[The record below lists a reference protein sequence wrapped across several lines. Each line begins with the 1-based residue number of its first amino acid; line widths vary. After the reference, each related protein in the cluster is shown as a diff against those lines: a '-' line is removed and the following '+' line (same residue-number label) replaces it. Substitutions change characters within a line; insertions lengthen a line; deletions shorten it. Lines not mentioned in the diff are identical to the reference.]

1 MTQQDVPT
9 ISQSVEIDAPVAKV
23 WSLVSDPRHMTR
35 WSPQTWKTFLRGGG
49 QLGEG
54 ARFFN
59 INKRGLLVWPTQ
71 SKVVRFTPE
80 QEVAW
85 RVKDNYTIWSLK
97 LTPNATG
104 GTTLSPAAER
114 ARACAIAAS
123 YWASS
128 SASARPPR
136 SPGRR
141 PQGPPGRRPPPPG
154 PPRGRRAPVAA
165 TSGRPH
171 ARSVASPP
179 RA

>member
-1 MTQQDVPT
+1 MCIRDR
-9 ISQSVEIDAPVAKV
+9 V

-71 SKVVRFTPE
+71 SKIVRFTPE

-104 GTTLSPAAER
+104 GTTLLQSREAPQGLSNISVTLTKRFFGGLDDFAAELQR
-114 ARACAIAAS
+114 DMGTTLAKIKADAER
-123 YWASS
+123 
-128 SASARPPR
+128 
-136 SPGRR
+136 
-141 PQGPPGRRPPPPG
+141 
-154 PPRGRRAPVAA
+154 
-165 TSGRPH
+165 
-171 ARSVASPP
+171 
-179 RA
+179 

>member
-54 ARFFN
+54 ARFLN

-71 SKVVRFTPE
+71 SKIVRFTPE

-104 GTTLSPAAER
+104 GTTLLQSREAPQGLSNISVTLTKRFFGGLDDFAAELQR
-114 ARACAIAAS
+114 DMGTTLAKIKAEAER
-123 YWASS
+123 
-128 SASARPPR
+128 
-136 SPGRR
+136 
-141 PQGPPGRRPPPPG
+141 
-154 PPRGRRAPVAA
+154 
-165 TSGRPH
+165 
-171 ARSVASPP
+171 
-179 RA
+179 

>member
-49 QLGEG
+49 PLGEG
-54 ARFFN
+54 ARFLN

-71 SKVVRFTPE
+71 SKIVRFTPE

-104 GTTLSPAAER
+104 GTTLLQSREAPQGLSNISVTLTKRFFGGLDDFAAELQR
-114 ARACAIAAS
+114 DMGTTLAKIKADAER
-123 YWASS
+123 
-128 SASARPPR
+128 
-136 SPGRR
+136 
-141 PQGPPGRRPPPPG
+141 
-154 PPRGRRAPVAA
+154 
-165 TSGRPH
+165 
-171 ARSVASPP
+171 
-179 RA
+179 

>member
-35 WSPQTWKTFLRGGG
+35 WSPQTLKTFLRGGG

-71 SKVVRFTPE
+71 SKIVRFTPE

-104 GTTLSPAAER
+104 GTTLLQSREAPQGLSNISVTLTKRFFGGLDDFAAELQR
-114 ARACAIAAS
+114 DMGTTLAKIKAEAER
-123 YWASS
+123 
-128 SASARPPR
+128 
-136 SPGRR
+136 
-141 PQGPPGRRPPPPG
+141 
-154 PPRGRRAPVAA
+154 
-165 TSGRPH
+165 
-171 ARSVASPP
+171 
-179 RA
+179 

>member
-9 ISQSVEIDAPVAKV
+9 ISHSVEIDAPVAKV

-71 SKVVRFTPE
+71 SKIVRFTPE

-104 GTTLSPAAER
+104 GTTLLQSREAPQGLSNISVTLTKRFFGGLDDFAAELQR
-114 ARACAIAAS
+114 DMGTTLAKIKAEAER
-123 YWASS
+123 
-128 SASARPPR
+128 
-136 SPGRR
+136 
-141 PQGPPGRRPPPPG
+141 
-154 PPRGRRAPVAA
+154 
-165 TSGRPH
+165 
-171 ARSVASPP
+171 
-179 RA
+179 

>member
-71 SKVVRFTPE
+71 SKIVRFTPE

-104 GTTLSPAAER
+104 GTTLLQSREAPQGLSNISVTLTKRFFGGLDDFAAELQR
-114 ARACAIAAS
+114 DMGTTLAKIKAEAER
-123 YWASS
+123 
-128 SASARPPR
+128 
-136 SPGRR
+136 
-141 PQGPPGRRPPPPG
+141 
-154 PPRGRRAPVAA
+154 
-165 TSGRPH
+165 
-171 ARSVASPP
+171 
-179 RA
+179 